1 MLWLCPAD
9 ILIASQTF
17 ILIMLNNK
25 TSTASIDASKYFFV
39 IDITGVLHL
48 CPCTLQICIN
58 VRQVLLVRCDL
69 FPTLFAL
76 LAAAGKE
83 HGLEIRIA
91 LL

>member
-1 MLWLCPAD
+1 
-9 ILIASQTF
+9 
-17 ILIMLNNK
+17 MLNIK
-25 TSTASIDASKYFFV
+25 TSTASTDASKYIFV
-39 IDITGVLHL
+39 IDITGVLQHL

-83 HGLEIRIA
+83 HGLKIRIA